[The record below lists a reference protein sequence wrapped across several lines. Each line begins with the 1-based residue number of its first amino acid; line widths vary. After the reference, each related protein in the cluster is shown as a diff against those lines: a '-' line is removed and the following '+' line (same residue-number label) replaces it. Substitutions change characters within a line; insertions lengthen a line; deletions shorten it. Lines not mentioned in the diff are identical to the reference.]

1 MYIIIAGGGRTSV
14 YLARVLLRQD
24 HTVRVLEFRE
34 DVISNLHRELPTEV
48 IVQGNFM
55 DPLVLEHAGF
65 AKADVFAAVTTKD
78 EDNLVLCH
86 IARQK
91 FNVGR
96 TIARVNNPRNAWL
109 FGEHFGVDVRV
120 NQAEIISS
128 LIEEEMSLGDMMTL
142 LKLRRGN
149 YALVEEKIPG
159 GAVAIG
165 KELRDLHLPSQCVLA
180 AIFRNGEVV
189 VPHGDTTFEL
199 GDEVL
204 AITDSEGAREFQKLF
219 SDINGKNSQK

>member
-1 MYIIIAGGGRTSV
+1 
-14 YLARVLLRQD
+14 
-24 HTVRVLEFRE
+24 
-34 DVISNLHRELPTEV
+34 
-48 IVQGNFM
+48 
-55 DPLVLEHAGF
+55 
-65 AKADVFAAVTTKD
+65 
-78 EDNLVLCH
+78 
-86 IARQK
+86 
-91 FNVGR
+91 
-96 TIARVNNPRNAWL
+96 
-109 FGEHFGVDVRV
+109 
-120 NQAEIISS
+120 
-128 LIEEEMSLGDMMTL
+128 MMTL
-142 LKLRRGN
+142 KIRRVM
-149 YALVEEKIPG
+149 LVEEKIPG